1 MYKCCF
7 VCVCV
12 YIKCG
17 CVCVCQCFVDVVQS
31 LLELSIATV
40 WSKSVKTLN
49 ENIID

>member
-1 MYKCCF
+1 MLLC
-7 VCVCV
+7 VCVCI
-12 YIKCG
+12 YKMRM
-17 CVCVCQCFVDVVQS
+17 CVCQCFVDVVQS